1 MYDGSGTQFDPDVID
16 TFRSL
21 YDQDVL
27 KKIIETTP

>member
-1 MYDGSGTQFDPDVID
+1 MTVPAPSLMPDVID

-27 KKIIETTP
+27 KSILETTP